1 MIEKVATGGGAESD
15 AVSHFDREKAIRRY
29 QQIQQEIARLDEE
42 RECLRD
48 MLFCAVCT

>member
-1 MIEKVATGGGAESD
+1 MIEKVATGGSAESD